1 MVLSFLN
8 LPQSS
13 SSLIPHY
20 PNQVL
25 CSTKE
30 RHSPGDRSAGKG
42 DSGLPGVPSFLEIQ
56 VCTGEPQHS
65 WLSDQLLPYLKW
77 PFTGQY

>member
-25 CSTKE
+25 CRTKE
-30 RHSPGDRSAGKG
+30 RHSPGDQSAGKG
-42 DSGLPGVPSFLEIQ
+42 DSGLPEVPPSPEIQ
-56 VCTGEPQHS
+56 MCSGDPQRC
-65 WLSDQLLPYLKW
+65 WLSGQLLPYLKW